1 VPARCLLPK
10 GKATTGL
17 EKVLS
22 TERTKAQGQPRK
34 ISASFDESLRWK
46 GSAALCVLAQAGCQ
60 G

>member
-1 VPARCLLPK
+1 LLPK